1 VKTIS
6 IVGYSN
12 SGKSTVACAIVAEA
26 GRRGMAAAAIK
37 VGHHSTKGG
46 PAQHDSERL
55 AAAGADPVVYR
66 GPDGWNLQISRPLE
80 ERDQPLH
87 IPAWLTAALNGVDL
101 LVVEGRRVHGAAL
114 IQTVGANGEYK
125 LAPELCD
132 LVLDD
137 VPADPLPAGVLRLL
151 AD

>member
-1 VKTIS
+1 MKTIA

-12 SGKSTVACAIVAEA
+12 SGKSSVARAIVAEA
-26 GRRGMAAAAIK
+26 ARRGMAAAAIK
-37 VGHHSTKGG
+37 VGHHSAKSG

-55 AAAGADPVVYR
+55 AAAGADPVAYR
-66 GPDGWNLQISRPLE
+66 GPDGWNLQISQPLE

-87 IPAWLTAALNGVDL
+87 IPAWLTAALDGVDL
-101 LVVEGRRVHGAAL
+101 LVVEGRQVNGAAL

-125 LAPELCD
+125 LSPEMCD

-137 VPADPLPAGVLRLL
+137 VPRNPLPAGLLRLL